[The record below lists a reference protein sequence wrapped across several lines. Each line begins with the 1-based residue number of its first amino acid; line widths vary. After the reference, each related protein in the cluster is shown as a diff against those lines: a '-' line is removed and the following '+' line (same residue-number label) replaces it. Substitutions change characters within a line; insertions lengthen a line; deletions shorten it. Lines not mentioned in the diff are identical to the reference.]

1 MTIETILSQPAVERI
16 GWALLHF
23 VWQGTAIAILL
34 AVALMLL
41 RNRSA
46 NSRYIASCAAMVLM
60 AMVFASTIR
69 TVHVPAP
76 VTAAHESSIE
86 PLAPGED
93 VQRKPPQAP
102 APEQIQPLP
111 ELGPVPGA
119 VMSVAA
125 PPFHLWQQRLSN
137 LVKPVLPWVV
147 CGWLIGVIILSLR
160 LLGGWARVQYLK
172 RRFVEPVADRW
183 ERALAELVE
192 RLKVGQKV
200 RLVQSALAQV
210 PTVIGWLR
218 PVILLPA
225 SALTGLKPQEI
236 EALIAHE
243 LAHIRRYD
251 YLVNL
256 FQTVIETVLF
266 YHPAVWWV
274 SHRIRVERENCCDDI
289 AVAACGDALTY
300 AHALT
305 DLEELRGTRARF
317 AVTASGGSLLD
328 RIRRLV
334 IPCASDSNRSSWL
347 LAGVIAI
354 TIVSGS
360 VLGMAV
366 HTSTTSS
373 ETQKQSV
380 QLKNDE
386 QVQKRS
392 VWVTLFPRSPIRS
405 LDEYRVEYLVR
416 SLAPE
421 GATILSQNVE
431 IRSASDNPRIAELP
445 LCWTDGGL
453 GIHDTFAPGKIF
465 RGQKYAGDE
474 LSRSAVR
481 RIGALADGDYR
492 VAMIVNGIRCSNV
505 AQLKVD
511 SQFNPQDE
519 PTLKLV
525 CLDPGPGQ
533 ALPYLGV
540 RAIGPTPQDPDLTN
554 QAVAFAQI
562 VVDGVEHVRKETVWR
577 GPVGPIQSGRILTRI
592 LDISTNLNPPVERG
606 KPHEVYVKI
615 GPYVS
620 APITLALGDPL
631 AEAWDKQ
638 APGREPSSQPA
649 TKPTKDEP
657 SQPSSAAPDDRLG
670 LSFDGVYDFVEVPD
684 SKLLDIGDEFTL
696 EAWIKVR
703 NAPGERAVVSK
714 EVPWKSGYTLIV
726 REVNDRSCAVTFAIG
741 SGNRFTNLTVP
752 SDNVRGTPPASD
764 SMPGVI
770 EKGKRHHVAATWQRG
785 KVSLFVDG
793 QCVGMNL
800 FPRAVPARAPLMI
813 GQASGGLGRQ
823 FDGEIAEVR
832 IWNVARSQK
841 DILNNM
847 HRKLAEK
854 ESGLVARWILQKGSG
869 RAVHDMSPNH
879 LDGVVHGS
887 EQVDANPEPTVQ
899 RLIAQLKDPDR
910 GARKNAVMQLGE
922 LYDLRAVGPLVGAV
936 VKAFLTAIRDGD
948 METMLPLVVEYPPDW
963 TVARWREVA
972 EGLRAEY
979 AAERHLLTDVVETVI
994 DPPLYAAFRIGCP
1007 PRKGNRY
1014 RYFALHKCLYGP
1026 YGGWRV
1032 FLTDESD
1039 PTTPLQQRLD
1049 TIKQLFVFGLGPGYS
1064 PFISESTG
1072 TGRNRLVFRGL
1083 DLAEAPR
1090 REYDDPPPELRT
1102 SKVVR
1107 IKEPGALVR
1116 ADLLDAE
1123 ILYMPDDN
1131 IFFVKY
1137 YWASSSRLPP
1147 YYGPFKGDPFE
1158 RLHLAR
1164 PAAEDGH
1171 LDLPNEKP
1179 QGSAQER
1186 AVADQK
1192 EVMLDRAE
1200 QLYKDKKF
1208 DEAIDAYRK
1217 IHEAYPDWNYAE
1229 HALMMIGI
1237 CHEKMGRDEEAMKA
1251 FEKAIQQYPNLKG
1264 FSETTYFYL
1273 GEAYVRAGEERKA
1286 LEAFQKSVELC
1297 QGVRDPNAFP
1307 YKNAE
1312 EWIKK
1317 LESR

>member
-93 VQRKPPQAP
+93 VQRKPLQAP
-102 APEQIQPLP
+102 APEQIRPLP

-274 SHRIRVERENCCDDI
+274 SHRIRVERENCCDDL
-289 AVAACGDALTY
+289 AVAACGDVFTY
-300 AHALT
+300 ARALT
-305 DLEELRGTRARF
+305 DMEEIRSAPLPRLAM
-317 AVTASGGSLLD
+317 AWKGGSLMN
-328 RIRRLV
+328 RIRRLLGLSV
-334 IPCASDSNRSSWL
+334 PECNPSAVW
-347 LAGVIAI
+347 LAGLC
-354 TIVSGS
+354 S
-360 VLGMAV
+360 VLA
-366 HTSTTSS
+366 
-373 ETQKQSV
+373 
-380 QLKNDE
+380 
-386 QVQKRS
+386 
-392 VWVTLFPRSPIRS
+392 
-405 LDEYRVEYLVR
+405 
-416 SLAPE
+416 
-421 GATILSQNVE
+421 
-431 IRSASDNPRIAELP
+431 
-445 LCWTDGGL
+445 
-453 GIHDTFAPGKIF
+453 
-465 RGQKYAGDE
+465 
-474 LSRSAVR
+474 
-481 RIGALADGDYR
+481 
-492 VAMIVNGIRCSNV
+492 
-505 AQLKVD
+505 
-511 SQFNPQDE
+511 
-519 PTLKLV
+519 
-525 CLDPGPGQ
+525 
-533 ALPYLGV
+533 
-540 RAIGPTPQDPDLTN
+540 AIGL
-554 QAVAFAQI
+554 VVSLQI
-562 VVDGVEHVRKETVWR
+562 
-577 GPVGPIQSGRILTRI
+577 
-592 LDISTNLNPPVERG
+592 
-606 KPHEVYVKI
+606 
-615 GPYVS
+615 S
-620 APITLALGDPL
+620 AA
-631 AEAWDKQ
+631 
-638 APGREPSSQPA
+638 
-649 TKPTKDEP
+649 
-657 SQPSSAAPDDRLG
+657 QPSSAASDDRLG

-899 RLIAQLKDPDR
+899 RLIAQLKDPDP

-963 TVARWREVA
+963 TVARR
-972 EGLRAEY
+972 
-979 AAERHLLTDVVETVI
+979 
-994 DPPLYAAFRIGCP
+994 
-1007 PRKGNRY
+1007 RKG
-1014 RYFALHKCLYGP
+1014 
-1026 YGGWRV
+1026 
-1032 FLTDESD
+1032 
-1039 PTTPLQQRLD
+1039 
-1049 TIKQLFVFGLGPGYS
+1049 
-1064 PFISESTG
+1064 EST
-1072 TGRNRLVFRGL
+1072 
-1083 DLAEAPR
+1083 
-1090 REYDDPPPELRT
+1090 
-1102 SKVVR
+1102 
-1107 IKEPGALVR
+1107 
-1116 ADLLDAE
+1116 
-1123 ILYMPDDN
+1123 
-1131 IFFVKY
+1131 
-1137 YWASSSRLPP
+1137 
-1147 YYGPFKGDPFE
+1147 
-1158 RLHLAR
+1158 
-1164 PAAEDGH
+1164 
-1171 LDLPNEKP
+1171 
-1179 QGSAQER
+1179 
-1186 AVADQK
+1186 
-1192 EVMLDRAE
+1192 
-1200 QLYKDKKF
+1200 
-1208 DEAIDAYRK
+1208 
-1217 IHEAYPDWNYAE
+1217 
-1229 HALMMIGI
+1229 
-1237 CHEKMGRDEEAMKA
+1237 
-1251 FEKAIQQYPNLKG
+1251 
-1264 FSETTYFYL
+1264 
-1273 GEAYVRAGEERKA
+1273 
-1286 LEAFQKSVELC
+1286 
-1297 QGVRDPNAFP
+1297 
-1307 YKNAE
+1307 
-1312 EWIKK
+1312 
-1317 LESR
+1317 